1 MKINDEKKDYNGENN
16 NIENNE
22 ILNAEIVA
30 PNSQNNK
37 GISLANSFKLKSQ
50 KNSNKRYY
58 QNEEK
63 EDQTTLSNTEINYI
77 ELFNEV
83 VKSID
88 KIIFQKKETE
98 KNLYQYKQS
107 SFIYNSINEE
117 EIDYNK
123 LISETYNILFELYSN
138 NKNILL
144 LKNKTQNTLTQYY
157 KSSGLILVSLE
168 IINIYYKIYINEIEG
183 EEKFCEWLIN
193 DNKEGE
199 NVLEIGIGIQTSQK
213 EQISFYNKIFEYIEK
228 SNNRQIIY
236 KIISNRKENI
246 FILCAKEEKLFLLL
260 FLYEKIKKFYPSENP
275 LDIKNKIG
283 LVPLHF
289 SSYYLSREI
298 TNTLLTLDCKI
309 NNEDNN
315 GNIPLHFAV
324 KGGDISI
331 AKKLILYGSDKNKL
345 NKKKLS
351 PEDYANKYGNYAMK
365 NLFTKNPFYKTEKIK
380 NVRHDYKFLSFFFL
394 FFILKL
400 YTFKIKCISYI
411 VDIFC
416 LSFFLYFN
424 LKKKDYYLESSS
436 EKNSK
441 EITIE
446 SLLEDCNY
454 DKNKIKRICPKCKLI
469 QSLTMKHCMV
479 CNLCV
484 DDFDHHCFWINKCIN
499 NRVYKLFIIFLLV
512 MLIEMIINF
521 ILFFIEIKKDYF
533 AQKDRIIDYYMHMIF
548 MLFYL
553 FIFAFGITF
562 ILSMLYER
570 IKGLIYSRKKLNL
583 EEKLLNKKN
592 DEESEED
599 NKEIGKNKN
608 NITLKIKEDNKE
620 EEIEFKDLK
629 I

>member
-1 MKINDEKKDYNGENN
+1 M
-16 NIENNE
+16 
-22 ILNAEIVA
+22 
-30 PNSQNNK
+30 
-37 GISLANSFKLKSQ
+37 
-50 KNSNKRYY
+50 
-58 QNEEK
+58 
-63 EDQTTLSNTEINYI
+63 
-77 ELFNEV
+77 
-83 VKSID
+83 KSID
-88 KIIFQKKETE
+88 KIIFQKKEKD

-380 NVRHDYKFLSFFFL
+380 NVRHDYKFLIFFFL
-394 FFILKL
+394 FFFLKL

-416 LSFFLYFN
+416 FSFFLYFN

-533 AQKDRIIDYYMHMIF
+533 AQKDRIVVYYMHMIC

-570 IKGLIYSRKKLNL
+570 IKGLMYSRKKLNL